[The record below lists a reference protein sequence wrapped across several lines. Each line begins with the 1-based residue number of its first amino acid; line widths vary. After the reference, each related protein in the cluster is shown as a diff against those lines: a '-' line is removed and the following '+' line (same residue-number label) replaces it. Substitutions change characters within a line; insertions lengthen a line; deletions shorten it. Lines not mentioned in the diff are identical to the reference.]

1 MERRR
6 EKRTILKAS
15 TLGNDSFHQL
25 TRMIQKDKF
34 SIDRSLELI
43 LNLKINIRSKHPFFS
58 RNFSRN
64 LKKNVF
70 PLNVARSWNIS
81 SIILGFLERVINRS
95 KKSSSLFRIRD
106 SPLFFTFKVGSTRK
120 LATLWRCPNRSALW
134 IDGIVRNCSNFS
146 KKRLSS

>member
-25 TRMIQKDKF
+25 TRIEKDKF
-34 SIDRSLELI
+34 SIDLELI
-43 LNLKINIRSKHPFFS
+43 LNLKINIRSKHPFSS

-120 LATLWRCPNRSALW
+120 LATLWRCPNRSALR

-146 KKRLSS
+146 KKLSS

>member
-25 TRMIQKDKF
+25 TRIENDKF
-34 SIDRSLELI
+34 SIDLELI

-120 LATLWRCPNRSALW
+120 LATLWRSPNRSALW

-146 KKRLSS
+146 KKLSS